1 MTLNGYSVLYPAG
14 PITLDNVIVDNIGP
28 SAVEAEFSHIVY
40 GPGPVNFLGYISG
53 QDVTVSPSSDPAD
66 NSVAPINCVFPTLPA
81 PQPPPG
87 WLR

>member
-1 MTLNGYSVLYPAG
+1 MNGFSALYPAG

-28 SAVEAEFSHIVY
+28 TAVEAEFSNIVT
-40 GPGPVNFLGYISG
+40 GPGPVNFSGYIAG
-53 QDVTVSPSSDPAD
+53 QDVTVTQLPVD

-81 PQPPPG
+81 PQPPAG